1 MLPAGTAVCSWR
13 CKCATLHSVHCKR
26 CRINRRSV
34 SWNSYAQPFH
44 ENQFTT
50 SSVHTVAGEKLGTV
64 SGSRSSSKVKYSDLY
79 LSFHS
84 QLTSWS
90 KSEISRCLENARNPL
105 FVSLFPFF
113 FLSKERVFC
122 QKRKPKKSICQKQII
137 DRNESCYWPISTIV
151 VRLIC
156 KELNCCFIF
165 CRYKWR

>member
-113 FLSKERVFC
+113 FFFSLRNAYFARSESPRKAFAKSKL
-122 QKRKPKKSICQKQII
+122 
-137 DRNESCYWPISTIV
+137 
-151 VRLIC
+151 LIEI
-156 KELNCCFIF
+156 KVATDQY
-165 CRYKWR
+165 RR